1 MSMVGRVYLERGLP
15 VTVLVR
21 WSGGSTGS
29 REMDLDKLGAD
40 NVNIVDDKVI
50 ISLPAVEI
58 LSVDLEN
65 IEVYDIQTGSFNLLP
80 MDKSVFKTVQEEA
93 KRQVLQ
99 SACKAEIL
107 EHANRQ
113 AQMQLENL
121 FALTQTKVSVYP
133 AAVGKCG

>member
-1 MSMVGRVYLERGLP
+1 MAQAVAGFAKWYFIVRGKVFGRL
-15 VTVLVR
+15 
-21 WSGGSTGS
+21 
-29 REMDLDKLGAD
+29 DLDKLGAD
-40 NVNIVDDKVI
+40 NVNIVDDKVL

-58 LSVDLEN
+58 LSVDLE
-65 IEVYDIQTGSFNLLP
+65 ISKCTIFRPARLICCLWISLYLRRCR
-80 MDKSVFKTVQEEA
+80 EEA

-107 EHANRQ
+107 EHTNRQ

>member
-1 MSMVGRVYLERGLP
+1 M
-15 VTVLVR
+15 
-21 WSGGSTGS
+21 
-29 REMDLDKLGAD
+29 
-40 NVNIVDDKVI
+40 
-50 ISLPAVEI
+50 
-58 LSVDLEN
+58 
-65 IEVYDIQTGSFNLLP
+65 YDIQTGSFNLLP

-113 AQMQLENL
+113 AQIQLENL

>member
-1 MSMVGRVYLERGLP
+1 MRGK
-15 VTVLVR
+15 VLA
-21 WSGGSTGS
+21 GL
-29 REMDLDKLGAD
+29 DLDKLGAD

-93 KRQVLQ
+93 KRQVLR

-107 EHANRQ
+107 EHTNRQ
-113 AQMQLENL
+113 AQTQLENL
-121 FALTQTKVSVYP
+121 FALTQCPSIRLR
-133 AAVGKCG
+133 

>member
-1 MSMVGRVYLERGLP
+1 
-15 VTVLVR
+15 
-21 WSGGSTGS
+21 
-29 REMDLDKLGAD
+29 MDLDKLGAD
-40 NVNIVDDKVI
+40 NVNIVDDKVL

-93 KRQVLQ
+93 RRQVLQ

-107 EHANRQ
+107 NMPTVRRKHSWKTC
-113 AQMQLENL
+113 LH
-121 FALTQTKVSVYP
+121 
-133 AAVGKCG
+133 